1 MICRAP
7 AETLVVL
14 EPSKPVVDASGTHPS
29 WLTVSEPLNE
39 SEKFVGVVVRFT
51 TKD

>member
-7 AETLVVL
+7 AETLEVL

-29 WLTVSEPLNE
+29 WLAVSEPLKE
-39 SEKFVGVVVRFT
+39 SDRFTGVVVRFT

>member
-7 AETLVVL
+7 AETLEVL

-39 SEKFVGVVVRFT
+39 SDKFTEVEVRST
-51 TKD
+51 MKD